1 MNDVKDAF
9 QQARDT
15 GFAIL
20 AVSNHDYRDILEDV
34 DYIRSLISSVK
45 PLYNDVDFLFAG
57 AHHAAQQFLINV
69 ESLALIPPPKF
80 KFN

>member
-1 MNDVKDAF
+1 MLKVGTRHRCVSLNDVKDAF

-57 AHHAAQQFLINV
+57 AHHAAAILD
-69 ESLALIPPPKF
+69 
-80 KFN
+80 